1 MKIAKRIDITY
12 KEIVNRGDVSA
23 ILLVDSE
30 KGTSGWILQIKRG
43 EDIIRVEASSSTVL
57 ALMMAERNFSDST
70 TGFYEVDGE

>member
-30 KGTSGWILQIKRG
+30 KVHLVGFFKLK
-43 EDIIRVEASSSTVL
+43 EAKTLS
-57 ALMMAERNFSDST
+57 E
-70 TGFYEVDGE
+70 